1 MIDFLTD
8 FVVSVAPTFLVSRLL
23 LWITSRWSDSLV
35 RLIAV
40 HVVSL
45 VLCVAGASL
54 VVIGSVKP
62 MNAFALFATGELA
75 WLLVDLFRLVLR
87 RRHVGE

>member
-1 MIDFLTD
+1 MIGFLTD
-8 FVVSVAPTFLVSRLL
+8 FVISVTPTFLVSRLL
-23 LWITSRWSDSLV
+23 LWITGRWSNSLV

-45 VLCVAGASL
+45 VLCVAAASL

-62 MNAFALFATGELA
+62 MNAFTLFATGELA

-87 RRHVGE
+87 RRQVGE